1 MEKCPEH
8 EHEFEAFCL
17 DDQTLV
23 CIECAKFTHRK
34 HKRIPVADVVF

>member
-1 MEKCPEH
+1 
-8 EHEFEAFCL
+8 
-17 DDQTLV
+17 V